1 MKLLRL
7 ARAISLISL
16 ISKVGDPFDL
26 LPSTI
31 IIFTPHLTLT
41 CHTVGKA
48 FRHGDIENTLLEL
61 VKVIGHS
68 QGGGGLL
75 GFAQNVLS
83 VATGGAKFSKEDV
96 KHVYFV
102 SECCYWAADTLCSH
116 LYGRETGSETTPR

>member
-1 MKLLRL
+1 MKSLRL
-7 ARAISLISL
+7 ARAISQISL

-26 LPSTI
+26 PPI
-31 IIFTPHLTLT
+31 IIIVFTPHLTLSY
-41 CHTVGKA
+41 HTVGKA

-68 QGGGGLL
+68 QGSGLF

-102 SECCYWAADTLCSH
+102 SQDS
-116 LYGRETGSETTPR
+116 P

>member
-1 MKLLRL
+1 MKSQRL
-7 ARAISLISL
+7 ARAISQISL

-26 LPSTI
+26 LPHHRIYPASNAD
-31 IIFTPHLTLT
+31 LLY
-41 CHTVGKA
+41 HTVGKA

-68 QGGGGLL
+68 HGGGLL

-83 VATGGAKFSKEDV
+83 QATGGAKFSKEDV

-102 SECCYWAADTLCSH
+102 SECRC
-116 LYGRETGSETTPR
+116 